1 MVRTGNVAKAIKRA
15 ALAGALLIGL
25 GAPGFAQD
33 RTALMQQHR
42 GGELRLLAKAAG
54 GSIDPHINYT
64 LQYWQIFQMT
74 YDGLLAFKKAQ
85 GAEGFVVV
93 PNLAEA
99 IPAATNDGKTYVFKL
114 RPGVKFSNG
123 KDVTV
128 DDVVASFQRIFKV
141 VGPTSGSFYNGIVG
155 ADACLKTPDTCTLE
169 GGISA
174 DKAAGTVTIN
184 LVEPDPEFF
193 YKVSVPHAAVLP
205 ADAPSKDSG
214 SVPVPGTGA
223 YMIESYD
230 ANKQMVV
237 VRNPHFK
244 EWSVDAQ
251 PDGFVDKVLYDFG
264 LTEEAQINAIVNG
277 QADWTLDPPPP
288 DRLAELGTKYA
299 DQVTLSPLTAV
310 WYAPMNT
317 NIPPFN
323 NVKAR
328 QALNFAVDRKALAGL
343 FGGRNLATPVCQVL
357 PPNFP
362 GHEPFCLYT
371 ANPGEK
377 WSAPDLEKAKAL
389 VEESG
394 TKGQPVAI
402 ITEDSDVSRNVGIYL
417 QSVLKDLGYD
427 ASVKPISSNIQF
439 TYIQNTNNKV
449 QISVSQWYQDYPAA
463 SNFLNVLLGCGSF
476 REASDSS
483 INIAGFCDKDIQA
496 RMDAAK
502 TLGATDPVAANKQ
515 WAEIDKAVME
525 KAPWVPLF
533 TPKRV
538 DLISKRVGNFT
549 FSNQFYFVMAL
560 AWVQ

>member
-155 ADACLKTPDTCTLE
+155 ADTCLKTPDTCTLE

-328 QALNFAVDRKALAGL
+328 QALNLAVDRKALAGL